1 MAYNKIN
8 WTENTPITAD
18 RLNQMETGIADASK
32 DIANCLSSDSP
43 SFTGN
48 MVQTRS
54 GYSWIYHINA
64 DIGSLNLAPQDASG
78 NSEWDNQIYMKRDGS
93 LYCNHGCRVIT
104 GDCESF
110 PHYKL
115 RYGSGLGGQ
124 DGYITFSW

>member
-32 DIANCLSSDSP
+32 DIANCLSSNSP
-43 SFTGN
+43 SFKGN
-48 MVQTRS
+48 MVQT
-54 GYSWIYHINA
+54 GEGGQEWIYHINA
-64 DIGSLNLAPQDASG
+64 GIGSLNLAPKSTSG
-78 NSEWDNQIYMKRDGS
+78 PEWDNQIFMKRDGS

-104 GDCESF
+104 GDSESF
-110 PHYKL
+110 PHYKI